1 MTDLQRWKDAV
12 RAAYSQYK
20 PEQRMMSF
28 SGTDGARYQIWSS
41 MRNDAMSLGGVER
54 TPGAAWKSA
63 AERIGK

>member
-12 RAAYSQYK
+12 RAAYPQAILRTVNFDVKTFKALYQVRVGRYK
-20 PEQRMMSF
+20 QAASV
-28 SGTDGARYQIWSS
+28 GT
-41 MRNDAMSLGGVER
+41 MER